1 MNAIEKARM
10 PFYKRVIYG
19 SGNFA
24 ANLMNNTVGA
34 YISYYYTQVAGIPIA
49 AVGVILLLCRLIDA
63 VTDLGMGVI
72 VENTHTKDGKARP
85 WLKRMAIPF
94 GLAIFLM
101 FFSPNWGTTGK
112 IIYAAATYML
122 GISFVYTAISV
133 PFNTLSAL
141 ITKNQDDKTSL
152 ATMRQ
157 FFGFMGPLV
166 VSGITIPLVNLLG
179 GGQKA
184 WSTVAAIYGIV
195 GAAIYLLVYFTTK
208 EMNVEETRQKKEKQK
223 GEGVAATLKALKA
236 LTKNQYWVIVLLI
249 QLLIFISYG
258 ISSVQTYYCL
268 YILGND
274 NLTSILSIAS
284 QIPNIALCFVI
295 PGLANKFGK
304 RNVSMAGCVLA
315 FVGAA
320 LMWLNP
326 SSVTFL
332 VIAIVLKTAG
342 LAPICILVFAMLG
355 DTAVYGE
362 WKTNTKNEGLIF
374 SACTFAEK
382 VGNALGAALI
392 SFLMAATG
400 FIEGALVQP
409 ESALFGMKLGMIGGP
424 MVIAALVFVLLKFYH
439 LDEEY
444 PAILK
449 ELEARKQ
456 G

>member
-304 RNVSMAGCVLA
+304 RNVSMVGCVLA